1 MNERITAIESMLEEA
16 DPAAIELVRHLL
28 GLYGEGLARVME
40 IAGEQTAELLAADE
54 LLSPLLVL
62 HDLHPLDARA
72 RVTAALEGGADLLA
86 IEDGRARLRLR
97 AAGCRSS
104 QAAAQEAVRA
114 AVLAAA
120 PEIEHVEFEPEQS
133 ALIPVESLSMRPASR
148 AAPGQA
154 ENPSVRPASRAAP
167 GQAEIPSACP
177 TSRAAP

>member
-72 RVTAALEGGADLLA
+72 RVVAALEGGGADLLA
-86 IEDGRARLRLR
+86 IEDGRARLRFR

-104 QAAAQEAVRA
+104 QATAQEAVRA

-120 PEIEHVEFEPEQS
+120 PEIEHVEFEPEQG
-133 ALIPVESLSMRPASR
+133 ALIPVESL
-148 AAPGQA
+148 
-154 ENPSVRPASRAAP
+154 SVRPASRAAP
-167 GQAEIPSACP
+167 
-177 TSRAAP
+177 